1 MQDAARFLGFAF
13 ANADLLLEVDKMG
26 KVSFAV
32 GAATE
37 FGGDDKMTGS
47 ALGRLFEP
55 SESAKLSTH
64 LHALGP
70 GGRSGPLRLR
80 LAGGTQTH
88 VSLFRLPENGG
99 RISCTLSHM
108 GKRRSMGG
116 EEQDPQTG
124 LANRDS
130 FMSALPDTVDE
141 NDELSLIEVPE
152 LSKACESLPPQD
164 ADKLM
169 QLIGQSLKAGDTKAA
184 GRIGASKFGA
194 IGPNAGSVREAGTR
208 IREVLQAGGFAATDV
223 QAELVSLKG
232 QNLSDEQRVLAV
244 RYVLGQFASGNLQ
257 DAAAED
263 ISTIFEAMLNDTQS
277 RAKALT
283 ETVADG
289 NFTLQF
295 QPLFDLKTGTVTHYE
310 SLSRFKDMPNTSEMI
325 QFAEQLGIAN
335 MFDLAVVIKIH
346 ELVSATGTSGPVVA
360 LNLSGSTISS
370 PAAFSLVAG
379 LLARER
385 KHAKQILIE
394 ITETSEI
401 ANLDEANLAV
411 QTLRELGYRV
421 GLDDFGAGAA
431 SLNYLHA
438 FTVDFVK
445 FDIALVK
452 KLGTSARDDALVGGL
467 IKLCGELGVE
477 TIAEGIENAQILTLV
492 KSAGFD
498 LGQGFHLGK
507 PVDALPEPVHA
518 HSSVGK
524 RRGAS
529 ESWG

>member
-1 MQDAARFLGFAF
+1 
-13 ANADLLLEVDKMG
+13 
-26 KVSFAV
+26 
-32 GAATE
+32 
-37 FGGDDKMTGS
+37 
-47 ALGRLFEP
+47 
-55 SESAKLSTH
+55 
-64 LHALGP
+64 
-70 GGRSGPLRLR
+70 
-80 LAGGTQTH
+80 
-88 VSLFRLPENGG
+88 
-99 RISCTLSHM
+99 
-108 GKRRSMGG
+108 
-116 EEQDPQTG
+116 
-124 LANRDS
+124 
-130 FMSALPDTVDE
+130 
-141 NDELSLIEVPE
+141 
-152 LSKACESLPPQD
+152 
-164 ADKLM
+164 
-169 QLIGQSLKAGDTKAA
+169 
-184 GRIGASKFGA
+184 
-194 IGPNAGSVREAGTR
+194 
-208 IREVLQAGGFAATDV
+208 
-223 QAELVSLKG
+223 
-232 QNLSDEQRVLAV
+232 
-244 RYVLGQFASGNLQ
+244 
-257 DAAAED
+257 
-263 ISTIFEAMLNDTQS
+263 MLNDTQS

-385 KHAKQILIE
+385 KYAKQILIE
-394 ITETSEI
+394 ITEISEI

>member
-1 MQDAARFLGFAF
+1 MRDTARLLGFAF
-13 ANADLLLEVDKMG
+13 ANADLLLEVDKLG
-26 KVSFAV
+26 KVSFAA

-37 FGGDDKMTGS
+37 FGCDSEITGT
-47 ALGRLFEP
+47 ALGRLFAP

-80 LAGGTQTH
+80 LAGGKETS
-88 VSLFRLPENGG
+88 VSLCRLPQNDG

-108 GKRRSMGG
+108 GQRRSFGG
-116 EEQDPQTG
+116 QEQDPQTG
-124 LANRDS
+124 LATSDS
-130 FMSALPDTVDE
+130 FMAALPDTID
-141 NDELSLIEVPE
+141 DGDTLSLIEVPE
-152 LSKACESLPPQD
+152 LSKVCETLPAQD

-169 QLIGQSLKAGDTKAA
+169 HLIGQSLKAGDTKVA

-194 IGPNAGSVREAGTR
+194 IGPSAGSVREAGAR
-208 IREVLQAGGFAATDV
+208 IREVLQAGGLAVTDI
-223 QAELVSLKG
+223 QAELVSLKS
-232 QNLSDEQRVLAV
+232 QNLSDEQKVLAV
-244 RYVLGQFASGNLQ
+244 RYVLAKFSDGNVH

-263 ISTIFEAMLNDTQS
+263 ISAVFETMLSDTQI

-289 NFTLQF
+289 NFALQF
-295 QPLFDLKTGTVTHYE
+295 QPLFDLKTNTVTHYE
-310 SLSRFKDMPNTSEMI
+310 SLSRFKDMGNTGETI
-325 QFAEQLGIAN
+325 KFAEQLGIAN
-335 MFDLAVVIKIH
+335 MFDLAVAVKIH

-360 LNLSGSTISS
+360 LNLSGNTISS

-385 KHAKQILIE
+385 KYAKRILIE

-477 TIAEGIENAQILTLV
+477 TIAEGIEDAQMLDTV
-492 KSAGFD
+492 KAAGFD
-498 LGQGFHLGK
+498 LGQGWYLGK
-507 PVDALPEPVHA
+507 PVDVLPEPVPT
-518 HSSVGK
+518 SSKVGK